1 MNQVNMDQSKSL
13 KQLRNDYKE
22 HGVFY
27 TDSKLAEII
36 KQFIPA
42 DVKEVYD
49 PTCGNGALLSAF
61 GDDVVKYGQEL
72 NPRQAEEAQKAL
84 KNAHIAAG
92 DTLLEP
98 AFLDKKFRGIVA
110 NPPFSVSWEPGYIAG
125 YDARFI
131 AAPCLPPRSRA
142 DYAFLLHILYMLS
155 EDGVAACLGFP
166 GILYRGQRE
175 GKIREWLVRINV
187 IEEVHHIPG
196 GFFDDTNIATC
207 LIVMKKNRGEMNTIH
222 FVDMEHG
229 ISRDVPIS
237 EIERNGYHLSVSSY
251 VMPIEPAK
259 PPFNSRAAELQAQED
274 IIARLKK
281 EIDFSKKVALIEG
294 WDLDKVLIRRLKD
307 LINSY

>member
-1 MNQVNMDQSKSL
+1 MDQTKSL
-13 KQLRNDYKE
+13 KQLRKDYKE

-49 PTCGNGALLSAF
+49 PTCGSGVLLSAF
-61 GDDVVKYGQEL
+61 GDDVAKYGQEL
-72 NPRQAEEAQKAL
+72 NPTQAEETQRNL

-110 NPPFSVSWEPGYIAG
+110 NPPFSVSWEPGNIAG
-125 YDARFI
+125 HDARFI
-131 AAPCLPPRSRA
+131 AAPCLPPRSKA

-187 IEEVHHIPG
+187 IEEIYHIPG

-207 LIVMKKNRGEMNTIH
+207 LVVMKKNRGNRNTIR

-229 ISRDVPIS
+229 ISGDILIS
-237 EIERNGYHLSVSSY
+237 DIEANGFNLSVSSY
-251 VMPIEPAK
+251 VTPPEPEK
-259 PPFNSRAAELQAQED
+259 PPFDSRAVEIQAHED

>member
-1 MNQVNMDQSKSL
+1 MDQTKSL
-13 KQLRNDYKE
+13 KQLRKDYKE

-49 PTCGNGALLSAF
+49 PTCGGGALLSAF
-61 GDDVVKYGQEL
+61 GDDVAKYGQEL
-72 NPRQAEEAQKAL
+72 NPTQAEETQRNL

-110 NPPFSVSWEPGYIAG
+110 NPPFSVSWDPGNIAG
-125 YDARFI
+125 HDARFI
-131 AAPCLPPRSRA
+131 AAPCLPPRSKA

-187 IEEVHHIPG
+187 IEEIHHIPG

-207 LIVMKKNRGEMNTIH
+207 LVVMKKNRGNRNTIR

-229 ISRDVPIS
+229 ISGDILIS
-237 EIERNGYHLSVSSY
+237 DIEANGFNLSVSSY
-251 VMPIEPAK
+251 VTPLEPEK
-259 PPFNSRAAELQAQED
+259 PPFDSRAVELQAHED

-281 EIDFSKKVALIEG
+281 EIDFSKRVALIEG

>member
-1 MNQVNMDQSKSL
+1 MDQSKSL
-13 KQLRNDYKE
+13 KQLRSDYKE

-27 TDSKLAEII
+27 TDPKLAEII
-36 KQFIPA
+36 KQIIPA

-49 PTCGNGALLSAF
+49 PTCGSGALLSVF

-72 NPRQAEEAQKAL
+72 NPRQAEETQKAL
-84 KNAHIAAG
+84 KNAHITSG

-98 AFLDKKFRGIVA
+98 AFLDKKFRGIIA
-110 NPPFSVSWEPGYIAG
+110 NPPFSVSWEPDRIDGG
-125 YDARFI
+125 DARFTP
-131 AAPCLPPRSRA
+131 APCLPPRSRA

-175 GKIREWLVRINV
+175 GKIREWLVNINV

-207 LIVMKKNRGEMNTIH
+207 LIVLKKNRSDRSTIR
-222 FVDMEHG
+222 FVDTEHG
-229 ISRDVPIS
+229 LSRHVPIS
-237 EIERNGYHLSVSSY
+237 EIETNGFNLSVSSY
-251 VMPIEPAK
+251 VTPPEPEK
-259 PPFNSRAAELQAQED
+259 PPFDSRATELRAHED
-274 IIARLKK
+274 ILRRLKM
-281 EIDFSKKVALIEG
+281 EIEFSKRIAKIEG
-294 WDLDKVLIRRLKD
+294 WDLDKVLIQRLKD

>member
-1 MNQVNMDQSKSL
+1 MDQTKSL
-13 KQLRNDYKE
+13 KQLRKDYKE

-49 PTCGNGALLSAF
+49 PTCGSGSLLSAF
-61 GDDVVKYGQEL
+61 GDDVAKFGQEL
-72 NPRQAEEAQKAL
+72 NPTQAKETQRNL

-110 NPPFSVSWEPGYIAG
+110 NPPFSVSWEPGNIAG
-125 YDARFI
+125 HDARFI
-131 AAPCLPPRSRA
+131 AAPCLPPRSKA

-187 IEEVHHIPG
+187 IEEIHHIPG

-207 LIVMKKNRGEMNTIH
+207 LVVMKKNRGNRNTIR

-229 ISRDVPIS
+229 ISGDILIS
-237 EIERNGYHLSVSSY
+237 DIEANGFNLSVSSY
-251 VMPIEPAK
+251 VTPPEPEK
-259 PPFNSRAAELQAQED
+259 PPFDSRAVEIQAHED

>member
-1 MNQVNMDQSKSL
+1 MDQTKSL
-13 KQLRNDYKE
+13 KQLRKDYKE

-49 PTCGNGALLSAF
+49 PTCGGGALLSAF
-61 GDDVVKYGQEL
+61 GDDVAKYGQEL
-72 NPRQAEEAQKAL
+72 NPTQAEETQMKL

-110 NPPFSVSWEPGYIAG
+110 NPPFSVSWEPGNIAG
-125 YDARFI
+125 HDARFI
-131 AAPCLPPRSRA
+131 AAPCLPPRSKA

-187 IEEVHHIPG
+187 IEEIHHIPG

-207 LIVMKKNRGEMNTIH
+207 LVVMKKNRGNRNTIR

-229 ISRDVPIS
+229 ISEDILIS
-237 EIERNGYHLSVSSY
+237 DIEANGFNLSVSSY
-251 VMPIEPAK
+251 VTPPEPEK
-259 PPFNSRAAELQAQED
+259 PPFDSRAIELQAHED
-274 IIARLKK
+274 IIVRLKK
-281 EIDFSKKVALIEG
+281 EIDFSKRVALIEG
-294 WDLDKVLIRRLKD
+294 WDLDKILIRRLKD

>member
-1 MNQVNMDQSKSL
+1 MDQTKSL

-27 TDSKLAEII
+27 TDPKLAEII
-36 KQFIPA
+36 KQFIPT
-42 DVKEVYD
+42 DIKEVYD
-49 PTCGNGALLSAF
+49 PTCGSGSLLSVF

-72 NPRQAEEAQKAL
+72 NPRQAEETQRNL

-110 NPPFSVSWEPGYIAG
+110 NPPFSVSWEPDNIDG
-125 YDARFI
+125 YDPRFI
-131 AAPCLPPRSRA
+131 SAPCLPPRSKA

-187 IEEVHHIPG
+187 IEEIHHIPG

-207 LIVMKKNRGEMNTIH
+207 LVVMKKNRGNRNTIR

-229 ISRDVPIS
+229 ISEDILIS
-237 EIERNGYHLSVSSY
+237 DIEANGFNLSVSSY
-251 VMPIEPAK
+251 VTPPEPEK
-259 PPFNSRAAELQAQED
+259 PPFDSRAVELQAHED
-274 IIARLKK
+274 IIAQLKN
-281 EIDFSKKVALIEG
+281 EIDFSKRVALIEG
-294 WDLDKVLIRRLKD
+294 WDLDKVLIMRLKA

>member
-1 MNQVNMDQSKSL
+1 MDQSKSL

-36 KQFIPA
+36 KQFIPS

-49 PTCGNGALLSAF
+49 PTCGSGALLSAF

-72 NPRQAEEAQKAL
+72 NTMQAEETQRNL

-110 NPPFSVSWEPGYIAG
+110 NPPFSVSWEPGKIASH
-125 YDARFI
+125 DARFI
-131 AAPCLPPRSRA
+131 AAPCLPPRSKA

-187 IEEVHHIPG
+187 IEEIHHIPG

-207 LIVMKKNRGEMNTIH
+207 LIVMKKNRGNRNTIR

-229 ISRDVPIS
+229 ISGDILIS
-237 EIERNGYHLSVSSY
+237 DIEANGFNLSVSSY
-251 VMPIEPAK
+251 VTHPEPEK
-259 PPFNSRAAELQAQED
+259 PPFDSRAVELQAHED

-281 EIDFSKKVALIEG
+281 EIDFSKRVALIEG
-294 WDLDKVLIRRLKD
+294 WDLDKVLISRLKD

>member
-1 MNQVNMDQSKSL
+1 MDQTKSL
-13 KQLRNDYKE
+13 KQLRKDYKE

-49 PTCGNGALLSAF
+49 PTCGSGALLSAF
-61 GDDVVKYGQEL
+61 GDDVAKYGQEL
-72 NPRQAEEAQKAL
+72 NPTQAEETQRNL

-110 NPPFSVSWEPGYIAG
+110 NPPFSVSWEPGNIAG
-125 YDARFI
+125 HDARFI
-131 AAPCLPPRSRA
+131 AAPCLPPRSKA

-187 IEEVHHIPG
+187 IEEIYHIPG

-207 LIVMKKNRGEMNTIH
+207 LVVMKKNRGNRNTIR

-229 ISRDVPIS
+229 ISGDILIS
-237 EIERNGYHLSVSSY
+237 DIEANGFNLSVSSY
-251 VMPIEPAK
+251 VTPPAPEK
-259 PPFNSRAAELQAQED
+259 PPFDSRAVEIQAHED

>member
-1 MNQVNMDQSKSL
+1 MDQTKSL
-13 KQLRNDYKE
+13 KQLRKDYKE

-49 PTCGNGALLSAF
+49 PTCGSGSLLSAF
-61 GDDVVKYGQEL
+61 GDDVAKYGQEL
-72 NPRQAEEAQKAL
+72 NPTQAEETQRNL

-110 NPPFSVSWEPGYIAG
+110 NPPFSVSWEPGNIAG
-125 YDARFI
+125 HDARFI
-131 AAPCLPPRSRA
+131 AAPCLPPRSKA

-187 IEEVHHIPG
+187 IEEIHHIPG

-207 LIVMKKNRGEMNTIH
+207 LVVMKKNRGNRNTIR

-229 ISRDVPIS
+229 ISGDILIS
-237 EIERNGYHLSVSSY
+237 DIEANGFNLSVSSY
-251 VMPIEPAK
+251 VTPPEPEK
-259 PPFNSRAAELQAQED
+259 PPFDPRAVEIQAHED

-281 EIDFSKKVALIEG
+281 EIDFSKKIALIEG

>member
-1 MNQVNMDQSKSL
+1 MDQTKSL
-13 KQLRNDYKE
+13 KQLRKDYKE

-49 PTCGNGALLSAF
+49 PTCGGGALLSAF
-61 GDDVVKYGQEL
+61 GDDVAKYGQEL
-72 NPRQAEEAQKAL
+72 NPTQAEETQRNL

-110 NPPFSVSWEPGYIAG
+110 NPPFSVSWDPGNIAG
-125 YDARFI
+125 HDARFI
-131 AAPCLPPRSRA
+131 AAPCLPPRSKA

-187 IEEVHHIPG
+187 IEEIHHIPG

-207 LIVMKKNRGEMNTIH
+207 LVVMKKNRGNRNTIR

-229 ISRDVPIS
+229 ISGDILIS
-237 EIERNGYHLSVSSY
+237 DIEANGFNLSVSSY
-251 VMPIEPAK
+251 VTPLEPEK
-259 PPFNSRAAELQAQED
+259 PPFDSRAVELQAHED

-281 EIDFSKKVALIEG
+281 EIDFSKRVALIEG
-294 WDLDKVLIRRLKD
+294 WDLDKVLIRRIKD

>member
-1 MNQVNMDQSKSL
+1 MDQSKSL

-49 PTCGNGALLSAF
+49 PTCGSGALLSAF

-72 NPRQAEEAQKAL
+72 NPRQAEETQRNL

-110 NPPFSVSWEPGYIAG
+110 NPPFSVSWEPDRIDGG
-125 YDARFI
+125 DARFTP
-131 AAPCLPPRSRA
+131 APCLPPRSRA
-142 DYAFLLHILYMLS
+142 DYAFLLHIMHMLS
-155 EDGVAACLGFP
+155 YDGVAACLGFP

-175 GKIREWLVRINV
+175 GSIREWLVRINV

-196 GFFDDTNIATC
+196 GFFDDTKVATC
-207 LIVMKKNRGEMNTIH
+207 LIVMKKNRGNRNTIR

-237 EIERNGYHLSVSSY
+237 EIEANAFNLSVSSY
-251 VMPIEPAK
+251 LIPPEPEK
-259 PPFNSRAAELQAQED
+259 PPFDSRAVELQAHED
-274 IIARLKK
+274 ILRRIKM
-281 EIDFSKKVALIEG
+281 EIEFSKRIAKIEG
-294 WDLDKVLIRRLKD
+294 WELDKILIQRLKD

>member
-1 MNQVNMDQSKSL
+1 MDQTKSL
-13 KQLRNDYKE
+13 KQLRKDYKE

-49 PTCGNGALLSAF
+49 PTCGSGALLSAF
-61 GDDVVKYGQEL
+61 GDDVAKYGQEL
-72 NPRQAEEAQKAL
+72 NPTQAEETQRNL

-110 NPPFSVSWEPGYIAG
+110 NPPFSVSWEPGNIAAH
-125 YDARFI
+125 DARFI
-131 AAPCLPPRSRA
+131 AAPCLPPRSKA

-187 IEEVHHIPG
+187 IEEIHHIPG

-207 LIVMKKNRGEMNTIH
+207 LVVMKKNRGNRNTIR

-229 ISRDVPIS
+229 ISGDILIS
-237 EIERNGYHLSVSSY
+237 DIEANGFNLTVSSY
-251 VMPIEPAK
+251 VTPPEPEK
-259 PPFNSRAAELQAQED
+259 PSFDSRAVELQAHED

-281 EIDFSKKVALIEG
+281 EIDFSKRVALIEG
-294 WDLDKVLIRRLKD
+294 WDLDKVLIRSLKD

>member
-1 MNQVNMDQSKSL
+1 MDQTKSL
-13 KQLRNDYKE
+13 KQLRKDYKG

-49 PTCGNGALLSAF
+49 PTCGSGSLLSAF
-61 GDDVVKYGQEL
+61 GDDVAKFGQEL
-72 NPRQAEEAQKAL
+72 NPTQAKETQRNL

-110 NPPFSVSWEPGYIAG
+110 NPPFSVSWEPGNIAG
-125 YDARFI
+125 HDARFI
-131 AAPCLPPRSRA
+131 AAPCLPPRSKA

-187 IEEVHHIPG
+187 IEEIHHIPG

-207 LIVMKKNRGEMNTIH
+207 LVVMKKNRGNRNTIR

-229 ISRDVPIS
+229 ISGDILIS
-237 EIERNGYHLSVSSY
+237 DIEANGFNLSVSSY
-251 VMPIEPAK
+251 VTPPEPEK
-259 PPFNSRAAELQAQED
+259 PPFDSRAVEIQAHED

>member
-1 MNQVNMDQSKSL
+1 MEQSKSL
-13 KQLRNDYKE
+13 KQLRIDYKK

-49 PTCGNGALLSAF
+49 PTCGSGALLSAF
-61 GDDVVKYGQEL
+61 GGDVVKYGQEL
-72 NPRQAEEAQKAL
+72 NPRQAEETHRNL
-84 KNAHIAAG
+84 KNAHIASG

-110 NPPFSVSWEPGYIAG
+110 NPPFSVSWEPDRIDGG
-125 YDARFI
+125 DARFTP
-131 AAPCLPPRSRA
+131 APCLPPRSRA

-207 LIVMKKNRGEMNTIH
+207 LIVMKKNRGDMNTIH

-237 EIERNGYHLSVSSY
+237 EIEGNGYNLSVSSY
-251 VMPIEPAK
+251 VVPIEPAK
-259 PPFNSRAAELQAQED
+259 PRFNSREVELQAQEG

-281 EIDFSKKVALIEG
+281 EIDFSKKIALIEG
-294 WDLDKVLIRRLKD
+294 WDLDKILILRLKD

>member
-1 MNQVNMDQSKSL
+1 MDQSKSL
-13 KQLRNDYKE
+13 KQLRSDYKE
-22 HGVFY
+22 HGIFY
-27 TDSKLAEII
+27 TDPKLAEII
-36 KQFIPA
+36 KLIIPA

-49 PTCGNGALLSAF
+49 PTCGSGALLSVF

-72 NPRQAEEAQKAL
+72 NPRQAEETSKAL
-84 KNAHIAAG
+84 RNAHIVAG

-110 NPPFSVSWEPGYIAG
+110 NPPFSVSWEPGHIPG

-207 LIVMKKNRGEMNTIH
+207 LIVLKKNRGDRSTIC
-222 FVDMEHG
+222 FVDVEHG
-229 ISRDVPIS
+229 LSRHVPIS
-237 EIERNGYHLSVSSY
+237 EIEANGFNLSVSSY
-251 VMPIEPAK
+251 VTPPEPEK
-259 PPFNSRAAELQAQED
+259 SPFDARAAELQAHED
-274 IIARLKK
+274 IITRLKK
-281 EIDFSKKVALIEG
+281 EIDFSKRVALIEG

>member
-1 MNQVNMDQSKSL
+1 MDQTKSL
-13 KQLRNDYKE
+13 KQLRKDYKE

-49 PTCGNGALLSAF
+49 PTCGSGALLSAF
-61 GDDVVKYGQEL
+61 GDDVAKYGQEL
-72 NPRQAEEAQKAL
+72 NPTQAEETQRNL

-110 NPPFSVSWEPGYIAG
+110 NPPFSVSWEPGNIAVH
-125 YDARFI
+125 DARFI
-131 AAPCLPPRSRA
+131 AAPCLPPRSKA

-187 IEEVHHIPG
+187 IEEIHHIPG

-207 LIVMKKNRGEMNTIH
+207 LVVMKKNRGNRNTIR

-229 ISRDVPIS
+229 ISGDILIS
-237 EIERNGYHLSVSSY
+237 DIEANGFNLSVSSY
-251 VMPIEPAK
+251 VTPPEPEK
-259 PPFNSRAAELQAQED
+259 PPFDSRAVEIQAHED

>member
-274 IIARLKK
+274 IIARLEK

>member
-1 MNQVNMDQSKSL
+1 MDQSKSL

-49 PTCGNGALLSAF
+49 PTCGSGALLSAF

-72 NPRQAEEAQKAL
+72 NPRQAEETQRNL

-98 AFLDKKFRGIVA
+98 VFLDKKFRGIVA
-110 NPPFSVSWEPGYIAG
+110 NPPFSVSWEPDRIDSG
-125 YDARFI
+125 DARFTP
-131 AAPCLPPRSRA
+131 APCLPPRSRA
-142 DYAFLLHILYMLS
+142 DYAFLLHILHMLS
-155 EDGVAACLGFP
+155 YDGVAACLGFP

-207 LIVMKKNRGEMNTIH
+207 LVVMKKNRGDKNTIRL
-222 FVDMEHG
+222 VDMEHEL
-229 ISRDVPIS
+229 SRDVPIS
-237 EIERNGYHLSVSSY
+237 EIENNGFNLSVSSY
-251 VMPIEPAK
+251 VTPPELEK
-259 PPFNSRAAELQAQED
+259 PPFDSRATELRAHED
-274 IIARLKK
+274 ILRRLKM
-281 EIDFSKKVALIEG
+281 EIEFSKRVAKIEG
-294 WDLDKVLIRRLKD
+294 WELDKILIQRLKD

>member
-1 MNQVNMDQSKSL
+1 MDQTKSL
-13 KQLRNDYKE
+13 KQLRKDYKE

-49 PTCGNGALLSAF
+49 PTCGSGVLLSAF
-61 GDDVVKYGQEL
+61 GDDVAKYGQEL
-72 NPRQAEEAQKAL
+72 NPTQAEETQRNL

-110 NPPFSVSWEPGYIAG
+110 NPPFSVSWDPGNIAG
-125 YDARFI
+125 HDARFI
-131 AAPCLPPRSRA
+131 AAPCLPPRSKA

-187 IEEVHHIPG
+187 IEEIHHIPG

-207 LIVMKKNRGEMNTIH
+207 LVVMKKNRGNRNTIR

-229 ISRDVPIS
+229 ISGDILIS
-237 EIERNGYHLSVSSY
+237 DIEANGFNLSVSSY
-251 VMPIEPAK
+251 VTPPK
-259 PPFNSRAAELQAQED
+259 PERPPLDSRAVELQAHED

-281 EIDFSKKVALIEG
+281 EIDFSKRVALIEG

>member
-1 MNQVNMDQSKSL
+1 MDQSKSL

-27 TDSKLAEII
+27 TDPKLAEII
-36 KQFIPA
+36 KQIIPV
-42 DVKEVYD
+42 DVEEVYD

-72 NPRQAEEAQKAL
+72 NPRQAEETQKAL
-84 KNAHIAAG
+84 KNAHIVAG

-110 NPPFSVSWEPGYIAG
+110 NPPFSVSWEPGEIAA

-155 EDGVAACLGFP
+155 DDGVAACLGFP
-166 GILYRGQRE
+166 GVLYRGQRE

-207 LIVMKKNRGEMNTIH
+207 LIVLKKNRGDRSTIR
-222 FVDMEHG
+222 FVDTEHS
-229 ISRDVPIS
+229 ISRHVPIS
-237 EIERNGYHLSVSSY
+237 EIEANGFNLSVSSY
-251 VMPIEPAK
+251 VTPPEPEKSLFDAR
-259 PPFNSRAAELQAQED
+259 SVELQAHED
-274 IIARLKK
+274 IITRLKK
-281 EIDFSKKVALIEG
+281 EIDFSKRVALIEG

>member
-1 MNQVNMDQSKSL
+1 MDQSKSL
-13 KQLRNDYKE
+13 KQLRSDYKE
-22 HGVFY
+22 HGIFY
-27 TDSKLAEII
+27 TDPKLAEII
-36 KQFIPA
+36 KQIIPA

-49 PTCGNGALLSAF
+49 PTCGSGALLSAF

-72 NPRQAEEAQKAL
+72 NPRQAEETQRNL

-110 NPPFSVSWEPGYIAG
+110 NPPFSVSWEPGEIAA

-207 LIVMKKNRGEMNTIH
+207 LIVLQKNRGGRSTIR
-222 FVDMEHG
+222 FVDTEHR
-229 ISRDVPIS
+229 ISRHVPIS
-237 EIERNGYHLSVSSY
+237 EIEANGFNLSVSSY
-251 VMPIEPAK
+251 VTPPEPEK
-259 PPFNSRAAELQAQED
+259 SPFDARSVELQVHED
-274 IIARLKK
+274 IITRLKK
-281 EIDFSKKVALIEG
+281 EIDFSKRVALIEG

>member
-1 MNQVNMDQSKSL
+1 MDQSKSL

-49 PTCGNGALLSAF
+49 PTCGSGALLSAF

-72 NPRQAEEAQKAL
+72 NPRQAEETQRNL

-110 NPPFSVSWEPGYIAG
+110 NPPFSVSWEPDRIDSG
-125 YDARFI
+125 DARFTP
-131 AAPCLPPRSRA
+131 APCLPPRSRA
-142 DYAFLLHILYMLS
+142 DYAFLLHILHMLS
-155 EDGVAACLGFP
+155 YDGVAACLGFP

-175 GKIREWLVRINV
+175 GSIREWLVRINV

-207 LIVMKKNRGEMNTIH
+207 LIVMKKNRGDRNTIR

-237 EIERNGYHLSVSSY
+237 EIEGNGYHLSVSSY
-251 VMPIEPAK
+251 VVPIEPAK
-259 PPFNSRAAELQAQED
+259 PPFNSRAAELQAHED

>member
-1 MNQVNMDQSKSL
+1 MDQTKSL
-13 KQLRNDYKE
+13 KQLRKDYKE

-49 PTCGNGALLSAF
+49 PTCGSGALLSAF
-61 GDDVVKYGQEL
+61 GDDVAKYGQEL
-72 NPRQAEEAQKAL
+72 NPTQAEETQRNL
-84 KNAHIAAG
+84 KNAHIVAG

-110 NPPFSVSWEPGYIAG
+110 NPPFSVSWEPGNIAG
-125 YDARFI
+125 HDARFI
-131 AAPCLPPRSRA
+131 AAPCLPPRSKA

-187 IEEVHHIPG
+187 IEEIYHIPG

-207 LIVMKKNRGEMNTIH
+207 LVVMKKNRGNRNTIR

-229 ISRDVPIS
+229 ISGDILIS
-237 EIERNGYHLSVSSY
+237 DIEANGFNLSVSSY
-251 VMPIEPAK
+251 VTPPEPEK
-259 PPFNSRAAELQAQED
+259 PPFDSRAVEIQAHED

>member
-1 MNQVNMDQSKSL
+1 MDQTKSL
-13 KQLRNDYKE
+13 KQLRKDYKE

-49 PTCGNGALLSAF
+49 PTCGSGVLLSAF
-61 GDDVVKYGQEL
+61 GDDVAKYGQEL
-72 NPRQAEEAQKAL
+72 NPTQAEETQRNL

-110 NPPFSVSWEPGYIAG
+110 NPPFSVSWEPGNIAG
-125 YDARFI
+125 HDVRFI
-131 AAPCLPPRSRA
+131 AAPCLPPRSKA

-187 IEEVHHIPG
+187 IEEIHHIPG

-207 LIVMKKNRGEMNTIH
+207 LVVMKKNRGNRNTIR

-229 ISRDVPIS
+229 ISRDILIS
-237 EIERNGYHLSVSSY
+237 DIEANGFNLSVSSY
-251 VMPIEPAK
+251 VTPLEPEK
-259 PPFNSRAAELQAQED
+259 PPFDSRAVEIQAHED

>member
-1 MNQVNMDQSKSL
+1 MDQSKSL

-27 TDSKLAEII
+27 TDPKLAEII
-36 KQFIPA
+36 KQIIPV
-42 DVKEVYD
+42 DVEEVYD
-49 PTCGNGALLSAF
+49 PTCGSGALLSAF

-72 NPRQAEEAQKAL
+72 NPRQAEETQKAL
-84 KNAHIAAG
+84 KNAHIVAG

-110 NPPFSVSWEPGYIAG
+110 NPPFSVSWEPGEIAA

-155 EDGVAACLGFP
+155 DDGVAACLGFP
-166 GILYRGQRE
+166 GVLYRGQRE

-207 LIVMKKNRGEMNTIH
+207 LIVLKKNRGDRSTIR
-222 FVDMEHG
+222 FVDTEHS
-229 ISRDVPIS
+229 ISRHVPIS
-237 EIERNGYHLSVSSY
+237 EIEANGFNLSVSSY
-251 VMPIEPAK
+251 VTPPEPEKSLFDAR
-259 PPFNSRAAELQAQED
+259 SVELQAHED
-274 IIARLKK
+274 IITRLKK
-281 EIDFSKKVALIEG
+281 EIDFSKRVALIEG

>member
-1 MNQVNMDQSKSL
+1 MDQTKSL
-13 KQLRNDYKE
+13 KQLRKDYKE

-49 PTCGNGALLSAF
+49 PTCGSGVLLSAF
-61 GDDVVKYGQEL
+61 GDDVAKYGQEL
-72 NPRQAEEAQKAL
+72 NPTQAEETQRNL
-84 KNAHIAAG
+84 KNAHIVAG

-110 NPPFSVSWEPGYIAG
+110 NPPFSVSWEPGNIAG
-125 YDARFI
+125 HDARFI
-131 AAPCLPPRSRA
+131 AAPCLPPRSKA

-187 IEEVHHIPG
+187 IEEIYHIPG

-207 LIVMKKNRGEMNTIH
+207 LVVMKKNRGNRNTIR

-229 ISRDVPIS
+229 ISGDILIS
-237 EIERNGYHLSVSSY
+237 DIEANGFNLSVSSY
-251 VMPIEPAK
+251 VTPPEPEK
-259 PPFNSRAAELQAQED
+259 PPFDSRAVEIQAHED

>member
-1 MNQVNMDQSKSL
+1 MDQTKSL
-13 KQLRNDYKE
+13 KQLRKDYKE

-49 PTCGNGALLSAF
+49 PTCGSGALLSAF
-61 GDDVVKYGQEL
+61 GDDVAKYGQEL
-72 NPRQAEEAQKAL
+72 NPTQAEETQRNL

-110 NPPFSVSWEPGYIAG
+110 NPPFSVSWEPGNIAG
-125 YDARFI
+125 HDARFI
-131 AAPCLPPRSRA
+131 AAPCLPPRSKA

-187 IEEVHHIPG
+187 IEEIYHIPG

-207 LIVMKKNRGEMNTIH
+207 LVVMKKNRGNRNTIR
-222 FVDMEHG
+222 FVDIEHG
-229 ISRDVPIS
+229 ISGDILIS
-237 EIERNGYHLSVSSY
+237 DIEANGFNLSVSSY
-251 VMPIEPAK
+251 VTPPEPEK
-259 PPFNSRAAELQAQED
+259 PPFDSRAVEIQAHED

>member
-1 MNQVNMDQSKSL
+1 MDQTKSL
-13 KQLRNDYKE
+13 KQLRKDYKE

-49 PTCGNGALLSAF
+49 PTCGSGALLSAF
-61 GDDVVKYGQEL
+61 GDDVAKYGQEL
-72 NPRQAEEAQKAL
+72 NPTQAEETQRNL

-110 NPPFSVSWEPGYIAG
+110 NPPFSVSWEPGNIAG
-125 YDARFI
+125 HDARFI
-131 AAPCLPPRSRA
+131 AAPCLPPRSKA

-187 IEEVHHIPG
+187 IEEIYHIPG

-207 LIVMKKNRGEMNTIH
+207 LVVMKKNRGNRNTIR

-229 ISRDVPIS
+229 ISGDILIS
-237 EIERNGYHLSVSSY
+237 DIEANGFNLSVSSY
-251 VMPIEPAK
+251 VTPPEPEK
-259 PPFNSRAAELQAQED
+259 PPFDSRAGEIQAHED

>member
-1 MNQVNMDQSKSL
+1 MDQSKSL
-13 KQLRNDYKE
+13 KQLRNDYKV

-27 TDSKLAEII
+27 TDPKLAEII

-49 PTCGNGALLSAF
+49 PTCGSGALLSTF

-72 NPRQAEEAQKAL
+72 NPRQAEETQRNL

-110 NPPFSVSWEPGYIAG
+110 NPPFSVSWEPGHIPG

-155 EDGVAACLGFP
+155 DDGVAACLGFP

-207 LIVMKKNRGEMNTIH
+207 LIVMKKNRGDMKTIH

-229 ISRDVPIS
+229 LSRDVPIS
-237 EIERNGYHLSVSSY
+237 EIEGNGYNLSVSSY
-251 VMPIEPAK
+251 VVPIEPAK
-259 PPFNSRAAELQAQED
+259 PQFNSREVELQAQEG
-274 IIARLKK
+274 IIACLKK
-281 EIDFSKKVALIEG
+281 EIDFSKKIALIEG
-294 WDLDKVLIRRLKD
+294 WDLDKILILRLKD

>member
-1 MNQVNMDQSKSL
+1 MDQSKSL
-13 KQLRNDYKE
+13 KQLRTDYKE

-49 PTCGNGALLSAF
+49 PTCGSGALLSAF

-72 NPRQAEEAQKAL
+72 NPKQAKETQRTL

-110 NPPFSVSWEPGYIAG
+110 NPPFSVSWEPDRIFGR
-125 YDARFI
+125 DVRFSSV
-131 AAPCLPPRSRA
+131 PWRPPRSKA

-155 EDGVAACLGFP
+155 DDGVAACLGFP
-166 GILYRGQRE
+166 GILYRGHSE
-175 GKIREWLVRINV
+175 GKIREWLVRNNV
-187 IEEVHHIPG
+187 IEEVRHIPG

-207 LIVMKKNRGEMNTIH
+207 LIVMKKNRGDRNTIR
-222 FVDMEHG
+222 FVDMEHKLG
-229 ISRDVPIS
+229 KDIPIS
-237 EIERNGYHLSVSSY
+237 DIEANEFNLSVSYY
-251 VMPIEPAK
+251 VTHPEPEK
-259 PPFNSRAAELQAQED
+259 PPVDSRAEELQAHES

-281 EIDFSKKVALIEG
+281 EIEFSKSVALIEG

-307 LINSY
+307 IINSY

>member
-1 MNQVNMDQSKSL
+1 MIMDQSKSL
-13 KQLRNDYKE
+13 KQLRSDYKE
-22 HGVFY
+22 HGIFY
-27 TDSKLAEII
+27 TDPKLAEII
-36 KQFIPA
+36 KQIIPA

-49 PTCGNGALLSAF
+49 PTCGSGALLSAF

-72 NPRQAEEAQKAL
+72 NPRQAEETQRNL

-110 NPPFSVSWEPGYIAG
+110 NPPFSVSWEPGHIPG

-207 LIVMKKNRGEMNTIH
+207 LIVMKKNRGDRNTIR
-222 FVDMEHG
+222 FVDVEHG
-229 ISRDVPIS
+229 LSRHVPIS
-237 EIERNGYHLSVSSY
+237 EIEANGFNLSVSSY
-251 VMPIEPAK
+251 VTPPEPEK
-259 PPFNSRAAELQAQED
+259 SPFDARAAELQAHED
-274 IIARLKK
+274 IITRLKK
-281 EIDFSKKVALIEG
+281 EIDFSKRVALIEG